1 MTVNDVLEKVNE
13 IDRLF
18 DTYKNRLFDSEDI
31 KEILDFLAEY
41 KEELLSK
48 KIAMRN

>member
-13 IDRLF
+13 ISRYEELYEKSCLNANHFDRLIE
-18 DTYKNRLFDSEDI
+18 L
-31 KEILDFLAEY
+31 LQEY

-48 KIAMRN
+48 KIVK